1 MSSDCCLL
9 LLVTRVQLSRLVAEH
24 ILSLDAKFW
33 MRIATR
39 NDSAAS
45 AADKEK
51 LKGLADT
58 VMVLVD
64 AWVQQSE
71 RQLSDS
77 AQVLQDILKAAADE
91 NGEWYLPLTADQ
103 VRIEEGGG
111 GGGRREGHSWS
122 AA

>member
-1 MSSDCCLL
+1 M
-9 LLVTRVQLSRLVAEH
+9 AEH

-39 NDSAAS
+39 NDSAMS
-45 AADKEK
+45 AADKDK
-51 LKGLADT
+51 LKVLADS

-77 AQVLQDILKAAADE
+77 AQVLQDILKAAADD
-91 NGEWYLPLTADQ
+91 NGEWYLPLTPDQ
-103 VRIEEGGG
+103 VGTGKGELREEGA
-111 GGGRREGHSWS
+111 EVLHV
-122 AA
+122 